1 MKPIMKPVAKTE
13 KSVSCLGLLL
23 LILSFS
29 VQAQSPVWKIEK
41 NDKVIFIGGS
51 FHMLTPEDYPLP
63 RAFEDAYQQSAQIVF
78 ETDIQKAQSPEY
90 QQTMMRQLS
99 YNDGRNLRQ
108 VLNEDTYL
116 GVAEFF
122 TDRGIP
128 MAAIVNFKPGMVAM
142 TMTVVELQRLGL
154 VGVGVDA
161 YYNEKSINDQKKL
174 GQLESVED
182 QLEFISRMGEG
193 REDEMLS
200 YTMTDIAAIP
210 GMWKLMKDAW
220 RNGDMSKLRDI
231 GISPLKSDF
240 PALYQSIIV
249 DRNNAWMPQIEAFLK
264 TGGVEFVL
272 VGALHLAGDDG
283 LLAQLA
289 SRGYKIQQLP

>member
-1 MKPIMKPVAKTE
+1 MKSIMKPVAKTE
-13 KSVSCLGLLL
+13 KRVSCLGLLL

-63 RAFEDAYQQSAQIVF
+63 AAFEEAYQQSAQIVF

-90 QQTMMRQLS
+90 QQTMIRQLS
-99 YNDGRNLRQ
+99 YNDGRNLQQ
-108 VLNEDTYL
+108 VLKEDTYL
-116 GVAEFF
+116 AVAEFF
-122 TDRGIP
+122 TNRGIP

-200 YTMTDIAAIP
+200 YTITDIEAIP
-210 GMWKLMKDAW
+210 GMWKQMKDAW

-249 DRNNAWMPQIEAFLK
+249 DRNNSWMPQIEAILK
-264 TGGVEFVL
+264 TREVEFVL

>member
-1 MKPIMKPVAKTE
+1 MKPIMKPAVKTE
-13 KSVSCLGLLL
+13 ISVSCLGLLL

-29 VQAQSPVWKIEK
+29 VQAQSPVWKVEK
-41 NDKVIFIGGS
+41 NDKVTFIGGS

-63 RAFEDAYQQSAQIVF
+63 AAFEEAYQQSAQIVF

-90 QQTMMRQLS
+90 QQTMIRQLS
-99 YNDGRNLRQ
+99 YNDGRNLQQ
-108 VLNEDTYL
+108 VLKEDTYL
-116 GVAEFF
+116 GVTEFF
-122 TDRGIP
+122 TNRGIP

-200 YTMTDIAAIP
+200 YTITDIEAIP
-210 GMWKLMKDAW
+210 GIWKQMKDAW

-249 DRNNAWMPQIEAFLK
+249 DRNNAWMPQIEAILK
-264 TGGVEFVL
+264 TREVEFVL

>member
-13 KSVSCLGLLL
+13 KPVSCLGLLL

-41 NDKVIFIGGS
+41 NDRVIFIGGS

-63 RAFEDAYQQSAQIVF
+63 AAFEEAYQQSAQIVF

-99 YNDGRNLRQ
+99 YNDGRNLQQ
-108 VLNEDTYL
+108 VLKEDTYL
-116 GVAEFF
+116 AVAEFF
-122 TDRGIP
+122 TNRGIP

-161 YYNEKSINDQKKL
+161 YYNEKSVNDQKKL

-200 YTMTDIAAIP
+200 YTITDIEAIP
-210 GMWKLMKDAW
+210 GMWKKMKDAW

-249 DRNNAWMPQIEAFLK
+249 DRNNSWMPQIEAILK
-264 TGGVEFVL
+264 TREVEFVL

>member
-1 MKPIMKPVAKTE
+1 
-13 KSVSCLGLLL
+13 
-23 LILSFS
+23 
-29 VQAQSPVWKIEK
+29 
-41 NDKVIFIGGS
+41 
-51 FHMLTPEDYPLP
+51 
-63 RAFEDAYQQSAQIVF
+63 
-78 ETDIQKAQSPEY
+78 
-90 QQTMMRQLS
+90 
-99 YNDGRNLRQ
+99 
-108 VLNEDTYL
+108 
-116 GVAEFF
+116 
-122 TDRGIP
+122 

-231 GISPLKSDF
+231 GIYPLKSDF